1 MREVRQAEA
10 ARIAAL
16 RRVLGRRRPAR
27 RHGAPLGSVTAAV
40 DAAPPYM
47 WAVGGSVLA
56 SPGGR
61 RLVSLGVERRD
72 WPGSAATTRTRR
84 VPGGWGW
91 RAALSKSETHQPRF
105 PAARPPHVPRSGP
118 GRLSTPKRSSN
129 ARQRPPPRTRATLCL
144 ALGARCPERP
154 VGGARQLARPA
165 SEALV
170 VPNQLAGYLDLHNW
184 RRRVWKDAFPGS
196 SPYGGRHSYA
206 SCTRVAASPL

>member
-27 RHGAPLGSVTAAV
+27 RHGAPVGSVTAAV

-72 WPGSAATTRTRR
+72 WPGSAATTPTRR

-105 PAARPPHVPRSGP
+105 PAARPPHVSRS
-118 GRLSTPKRSSN
+118 
-129 ARQRPPPRTRATLCL
+129 ARPPHPRTNRRYRGHWLRAWPP
-144 ALGARCPERP
+144 RCGLD
-154 VGGARQLARPA
+154 GGQ
-165 SEALV
+165 
-170 VPNQLAGYLDLHNW
+170 
-184 RRRVWKDAFPGS
+184 
-196 SPYGGRHSYA
+196 
-206 SCTRVAASPL
+206 

>member
-27 RHGAPLGSVTAAV
+27 RHGAPVGSVTAAV

-72 WPGSAATTRTRR
+72 WPGSAATTPTRR

-91 RAALSKSETHQPRF
+91 RAALSKSDPSAAISCGS
-105 PAARPPHVPRSGP
+105 PASCVQERP
-118 GRLSTPKRSSN
+118 GRL
-129 ARQRPPPRTRATLCL
+129 TRARTGGSNRFNGTISVINTMTGHVIHTITVGTSPHGL
-144 ALGARCPERP
+144 AYFPQPGTHSLG
-154 VGGARQLARPA
+154 
-165 SEALV
+165 
-170 VPNQLAGYLDLHNW
+170 HNGVY
-184 RRRVWKDAFPGS
+184 R
-196 SPYGGRHSYA
+196 
-206 SCTRVAASPL
+206 

>member
-10 ARIAAL
+10 PRIAAL
-16 RRVLGRRRPAR
+16 RRAFGRRRPAR

-72 WPGSAATTRTRR
+72 WPGSAATTPTRR

-91 RAALSKSETHQPRF
+91 RAALSKSDPSAAISCGS
-105 PAARPPHVPRSGP
+105 PASCVQERP
-118 GRLSTPKRSSN
+118 GRLTRARTGGIGAIGSGHGHHDAGWTAASRCWGIP
-129 ARQRPPPRTRATLCL
+129 RQRPRGGLRQREARAGV
-144 ALGARCPERP
+144 GAPDYDTAFAS
-154 VGGARQLARPA
+154 VSSRQDSWWA
-165 SEALV
+165 
-170 VPNQLAGYLDLHNW
+170 
-184 RRRVWKDAFPGS
+184 
-196 SPYGGRHSYA
+196 
-206 SCTRVAASPL
+206 